1 MFGGVTLDAFID
13 AVAERFVD
21 RLAERFA
28 ERDDSLIDQR
38 DPRGLLGR
46 RHIEAVRRRR
56 AEGAGG
62 AYIKG
67 RDFLLTPQAA
77 REELGRLSSGECPA
91 PTPRSPRGKLKPGQ
105 RSAEQSRRERLKRE
119 LESEMRS
126 ARRRLDDDGDGD

>member
-56 AEGAGG
+56 ADGAGG

-77 REELGRLSSGECPA
+77 REELERLSSGECPA
-91 PTPRSPRGKLKPGQ
+91 PTPRSSPAKTRKANA
-105 RSAEQSRRERLKRE
+105 RSPEQARRERLRLE
-119 LESEMRS
+119 LESEMRL
-126 ARRRLDDDGDGD
+126 ARRQVADEDDG